1 MDFMT
6 WRAFV
11 KSLAVLFCF
20 YLAGTSSLQAQ
31 FKQGVD
37 TTIVS
42 QTPTDSIS
50 VTEGT
55 TVEEAFRQKEEEKIH
70 SPHKATF
77 YSAILPGLGQAY
89 NKKYWKIP
97 ILYAGIGAL
106 GYAIHFNSTNY
117 TKYKNA
123 YRDFLIRD
131 PGNKSYEK
139 VIPVNLTIEDV
150 EGQYADWFEQALRNK
165 REYYKRYRDLSYIG
179 MVAVY
184 VLNMIDATVDAHF
197 YNFDVSDDLSMD
209 IRPAVLDP
217 GPFRDQNKIG
227 IQLSLNF

>member
-6 WRAFV
+6 WRGFT
-11 KSLAVLFCF
+11 KLLAVLFIL
-20 YLAGTSSLQAQ
+20 YMAGTSSLQAQ
-31 FKQGVD
+31 IKQGVD

-42 QTPTDSIS
+42 QSTTDSIS
-50 VTEGT
+50 ITEGT
-55 TVEEAFRQKEEEKIH
+55 TVEEAFKQKEEEKIH

-139 VIPVNLTIEDV
+139 VIPVNLTVEDV
-150 EGQYADWFEQALRNK
+150 EGQYADWFQQALENK
-165 REYYKRYRDLSYIG
+165 REYYRRYRDLSYIG
-179 MVAVY
+179 MAAVY
-184 VLNMIDATVDAHF
+184 LLNMIDATVDAHF
-197 YNFDVSDDLSMD
+197 YNFDVSDDLSMN
-209 IRPAVLDP
+209 IRPAVLEPDP
-217 GPFRDQNKIG
+217 FSGNKIG

>member
-6 WRAFV
+6 WRGLI
-11 KSLAVLFCF
+11 KSLAVFFCI
-20 YLAGTSSLQAQ
+20 YIAGTSSVQAQ
-31 FKQGVD
+31 LKQGVD
-37 TTIVS
+37 TTMVS
-42 QTPTDSIS
+42 QSTKDSIS
-50 VTEGT
+50 FTKET
-55 TVEEAFRQKEEEKIH
+55 TVEEAFKQKEEEKIH

-139 VIPVNLTIEDV
+139 VIPVNLTVEDV
-150 EGQYADWFEQALRNK
+150 EGQYADWFQQALRNK

-179 MVAVY
+179 MAAVY

-209 IRPAVLDP
+209 IRPAVLDSD
-217 GPFRDQNKIG
+217 PFSGNKLG